1 MVEMLKKE
9 TETITKKMKAMVESL
24 RKDIQE
30 MTDKIRKTLT
40 GKYL

>member
-1 MVEMLKKE
+1 MLKKE
-9 TETITKKMKAMVESL
+9 TETITKKMKATVESL

-30 MTDKIRKTLT
+30 MTDKIRKKLI